1 MTPQRSKKHS
11 NPIPPT
17 IDIPQMR
24 DQNQLRQLPR
34 FLEIR
39 ISKMRQRATA
49 IAMIWLVLHFPARK
63 IVRGGEE
70 QVPVFPICRT

>member
-1 MTPQRSKKHS
+1 MTPQCSKKHS

-17 IDIPQMR
+17 IDIPRMR
-24 DQNQLRQLPR
+24 DQSQLRQLPR

-39 ISKMRQRATA
+39 ISKMQQRAIP
-49 IAMIWLVLHFPARK
+49 IAMIRLVLHFPARK

-70 QVPVFPICRT
+70 QVRAFPICRN